1 MKTRQKN
8 FARIVLSL
16 VLVFLFA
23 GCALAADTIKIG
35 MLVPVTGFAASDGFA
50 VLESVKLAVADVN
63 AKGGVLGKQVE
74 LVYYDD
80 AADSKQAVPLANKL
94 IAQDKVVGFVAGSY
108 SMPTRAV
115 APIFDDEEVPLVAAY
130 ALHPDITKGDFTFR
144 NGMLG
149 TTEGRVAAFSALET
163 FKAGKVALIAADNDF
178 GQTLKEGFTE
188 YLKKVGR
195 EDDLVIHLTYPSSE
209 KDFKVYLSKIRDA
222 KPDVVFFSGYYF
234 QTGPALKQA
243 QEMGITDIRFFG
255 EQGADSVK
263 TAEIA
268 GKAAEE
274 FIILTNLDRDDP
286 RQIVQDYIKS
296 YREQAKE
303 EPNMCGA
310 SAYDAFMIIID
321 GIRRAGTTD
330 GPAVAK
336 AIAETKDLEGITGLI
351 KGFNEAGEVIKP
363 VQLQVIRDGLFRH
376 FGVVTDEYLI
386 QP

>member
-1 MKTRQKN
+1 MRKGFIGIT
-8 FARIVLSL
+8 L
-16 VLVFLFA
+16 LFA
-23 GCALAADTIKIG
+23 LLFSFAGAAAAADTVKIG

-50 VLESVKLAVADVN
+50 VLESVKLAMDDVN

-130 ALHPDITKGDFTFR
+130 ALHPDITKGNYTFR

-149 TTEGRVAAFSALET
+149 TTEGRVAAYTALET
-163 FKAGKVALIAADNDF
+163 LGAKKVALIAADNDF
-178 GQTLKEGFTE
+178 GQTLKAGFTE

-195 EDDLVIHLTYPSSE
+195 EEDLTIHLTYPSSE
-209 KDFKVYLSKIRDA
+209 KDFKVYLSKIRDT

-243 QEMGITDIRFFG
+243 QEMGITGIRFLG

-296 YREQAKE
+296 YRERAKE

-310 SAYDAFMIIID
+310 SAYDAFMILID

-351 KGFNEAGEVIKP
+351 KGFDEAGEVIKP
-363 VQLQVIRDGLFRH
+363 VQLQVIREGLFRH

>member
-1 MKTRQKN
+1 MKMRQKN
-8 FARIVLSL
+8 FVKIVVSL

-23 GCALAADTIKIG
+23 GSALAADTIKIG

-94 IAQDKVVGFVAGSY
+94 IAQDKIVGFVAGSY

-149 TTEGRVAAFSALET
+149 TTEGRVAAFTALET

-195 EDDLVIHLTYPSSE
+195 KDDLVIHLTYPSSE

-274 FIILTNLDRDDP
+274 FVILTNLDRDDP

-310 SAYDAFMIIID
+310 SGYDAFMIIVD

-363 VQLQVIRDGLFRH
+363 VQLQVIRGGLFRH